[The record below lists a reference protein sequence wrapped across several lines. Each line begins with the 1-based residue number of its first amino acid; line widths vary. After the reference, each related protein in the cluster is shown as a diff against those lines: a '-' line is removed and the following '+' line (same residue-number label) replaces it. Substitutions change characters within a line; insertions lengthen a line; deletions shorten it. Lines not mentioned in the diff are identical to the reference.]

1 MGSIPR
7 LLFLLVGLTLV
18 AGCAHGPADPTATP
32 GADRYEHEHDS
43 APAYGE
49 RPDVHAMEEP
59 EPREEPLA
67 RYGNHSP
74 YTVLGETYE
83 VMTEDEAANYSAEG
97 IASWYGVKFHGH
109 RTSTGEPFDMYQ
121 FTAAHRYLPL
131 PAWVRVTNVDNN
143 ESLVVRVND
152 RGPFH
157 PDREID
163 LSWAAAERL
172 GIADQGTGR
181 VRVEVI
187 QPEAEQPPE
196 DSVAIA
202 EEPALIPETGLHAS
216 ANDSARE
223 AHFLQAGVFRE
234 HDSARALQEAM
245 ESAFPWNTSLEA
257 SGNEDEQMYRVRIG
271 PFDTVEETEAARDR
285 IVAAG
290 HERPVPVSAE

>member
-1 MGSIPR
+1 MLR
-7 LLFLLVGLTLV
+7 LLFLPGLAVLI
-18 AGCAHGPADPTATP
+18 AGCAHGPTGPAPTP
-32 GADRYEHEHDS
+32 GADRYAQEHDS
-43 APAYGE
+43 APPDGD

-74 YTVLGETYE
+74 YTVLGEAYE
-83 VMTEDEAANYSAEG
+83 VLPEEKARNYSAEG
-97 IASWYGVKFHGH
+97 IASWYGVKFHGY
-109 RTSTGEPFDMYQ
+109 RTSSGEPFDMYQ

-131 PAWVRVTNVDNN
+131 PAWVRVTNVENG

-172 GIADQGTGR
+172 GIAEQGTGR

-187 QPEAEQPPE
+187 HPQTDQTPE
-196 DSVAIA
+196 DSVSIA
-202 EEPALIPETGLHAS
+202 EDPTLIPETGLHPG

-223 AHFLQAGVFRE
+223 PHFLQAGVFRE
-234 HDSARALQEAM
+234 QRSARALKQAM
-245 ESAFPWNTSLEA
+245 QSEFPWNTTLEA
-257 SGNEDEQMYRVRIG
+257 TGEEDERMYRVRMG
-271 PFDTVEETEAARDR
+271 PFDTEEESEAARDQ

-290 HERPVPVSAE
+290 HERPVPVPAE